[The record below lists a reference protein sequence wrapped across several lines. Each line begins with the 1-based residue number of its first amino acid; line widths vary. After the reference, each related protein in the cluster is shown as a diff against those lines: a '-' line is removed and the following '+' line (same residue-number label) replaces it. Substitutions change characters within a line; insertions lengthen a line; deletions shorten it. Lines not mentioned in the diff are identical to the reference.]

1 MAAATTERLR
11 WLRPLAA
18 LLVFSVA
25 ALVLH
30 RELEQFHMREVFA
43 HLGSIPA
50 SIVGRAL
57 LLTCAS
63 YWLLGCY
70 DLLALKY
77 ARKAVSYPRTL
88 FTAFIAYAFGHNLTL
103 AGFTGAA
110 VRLRLYA
117 STGLTAI
124 EIATVSGFCSI
135 TALLGLAALA
145 GVSLLLEPG
154 QIAGKLH
161 LEDEVPLL
169 FGVVLLCI
177 VGAYVAWGSFG
188 RRPLEI
194 QN

>member
-1 MAAATTERLR
+1 MAAVSTERLR

-18 LLVFSVA
+18 LLVFAVA

-30 RELEQFHMREVFA
+30 RELEQFHMRDVFA

-50 SIVGRAL
+50 SVVGRAL

-63 YWLLGCY
+63 YWLLSCY

-77 ARKAVSYPRTL
+77 ARRSVPYPRTV

-124 EIATVSGFCSI
+124 EIATVSGNSI
-135 TALLGLAALA
+135 ASDAGNACARKPVNSIMEAAA
-145 GVSLLLEPG
+145 
-154 QIAGKLH
+154 
-161 LEDEVPLL
+161 
-169 FGVVLLCI
+169 
-177 VGAYVAWGSFG
+177 AWAM
-188 RRPLEI
+188 
-194 QN
+194 